1 MNMLYFIFT
10 VDGDWDEYFQTKLLE
25 ESRAP
30 KKDVLQNLIQQEID
44 LAEKV
49 LNGRFIHFIHTSS
62 RARDFFLQKEFLLL
76 WKHLVRNG
84 GDVGLHCHEDDPYKE
99 YYYED
104 ASRMK
109 KVISE
114 RAGVFRK
121 AGLEIKCYRSGFLG
135 FSSEMVRMLEDNKI
149 FFDFSC
155 EPDRFLKHGESLV
168 CDWRNSPE
176 IQYRM
181 DYNNHTKPGN
191 SKVLEIPLGVSKGKY
206 LYFEKFNLKDIEEVA
221 NALKEQFI
229 KNKKDII
236 ISVLAHTYDY
246 ESSETIKNMEE
257 KLSLLK
263 KYGKFINIAEAEGII
278 G

>member
-1 MNMLYFIFT
+1 MLYFIFT

-76 WKHLVRNG
+76 WKRLVRNG

-104 ASRMK
+104 ISRMK

-114 RAGVFRK
+114 RTGVFRK

-135 FSSEMVRMLEDNKI
+135 FSSKMARILEENEI

-155 EPDRFLKHGESLV
+155 EPGRFLKHGKSLV
-168 CDWRNSPE
+168 CDWRESSE
-176 IQYRM
+176 THYRM

-191 SKVLEIPLGVSKGKY
+191 SKVLEIPLGASKGKY

-221 NALKEQFI
+221 GVLKEKSI
-229 KNKKDII
+229 KDKCDII
-236 ISVLAHTYDY
+236 VSTISHTYDY
-246 ESSETIKNMEE
+246 ESSEVIKDIEE
-257 KLSLLK
+257 KVSLLK
-263 KYGKFINIAEAEGII
+263 KYGKFINIAEAERII
-278 G
+278 T